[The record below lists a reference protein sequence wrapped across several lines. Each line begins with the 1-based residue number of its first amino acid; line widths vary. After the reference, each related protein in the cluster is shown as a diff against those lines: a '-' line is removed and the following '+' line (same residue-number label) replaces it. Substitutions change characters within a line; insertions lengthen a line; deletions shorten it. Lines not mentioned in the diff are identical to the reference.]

1 MAAARAINTM
11 GLSLVMA
18 FLGVYVVKE
27 RGYPAWLYG
36 VIALVANLGQSLV
49 NAWAGNLSDR
59 IGRRP
64 LITGALLVRALVIA
78 ALGTQV
84 LLHAP
89 LWSLALNMV
98 LSSSLR
104 GAFEPVAFAL
114 VSDVVTPD
122 QRVAAFGLQRMGI
135 NLGWAIGPA
144 LGGLMSVFVP
154 YGAVFY
160 VATVG
165 LLVAALMTM
174 RVVDPLVP
182 RRGAVPAASSADGNL
197 AQAISDGVRD
207 PVMAPL
213 LVGTLLSALM
223 HTQLFSTF
231 AIFMSDHVHLDTD
244 AVGLLYMA
252 NGIAVLALQVP
263 AIALIQ
269 RIGGLRFLVGA
280 SLLQA
285 LGFFLVGPASGMLG
299 ALAAILVITASEV
312 LLDPSHQTSIAQVAD
327 PARRGRAFGVVGF
340 TQMIGVAFAPLLG
353 GVLLD
358 VSDRHPIAVW
368 ACIGGI
374 GVAQAL
380 AFAVFIRRLGRRR

>member
-18 FLGVYVVKE
+18 FLGVYIVKE

-64 LITGALLVRALVIA
+64 FITGALLVRAAVIA

-98 LSSSLR
+98 ISSSLR

-144 LGGLMSVFVP
+144 LGGILSVFVP

-160 VATVG
+160 VATAG
-165 LLVAALMTM
+165 LLVAAMMTM
-174 RVVDPLVP
+174 RVVDPMVS
-182 RRGAVPAASSADGNL
+182 RTSTNDSGNL
-197 AQAISDGVRD
+197 VTAIRDGTRD

-213 LVGTLLSALM
+213 LVGTLLAALM

-231 AIFMSDHVHLDTD
+231 AIFMSDHVRLHKDT
-244 AVGLLYMA
+244 VGLLYMA

-263 AIALIQ
+263 AIAIIRKVGVRL
-269 RIGGLRFLVGA
+269 LVAA
-280 SLLQA
+280 SLIQA
-285 LGFFLVGPASGMLG
+285 LGFFLIGPATGLWTALG
-299 ALAAILVITASEV
+299 AILVITCAEV
-312 LLDPSHQTSIAQVAD
+312 VLDPSHQTAVATIAD

-340 TQMIGVAFAPLLG
+340 TQMLGVAFAPLFG
-353 GVLLD
+353 GALLD
-358 VSDRHPIAVW
+358 VSERHPLAMWAVIA
-368 ACIGGI
+368 GI
-374 GVAQAL
+374 GVAQA
-380 AFAVFIRRLGRRR
+380 FAYGVFLRRLARRR